1 MRTFLENRK
10 HLYLAIACTCLLLVG
25 GAVAS
30 AAVFTGDPHEL
41 GGSTPLSNEA
51 AKAFSVFS
59 QPGNSGEDERVQ
71 QYVGHV
77 GASNEVDPSSV
88 HLAQNTS
95 AFQVRVA
102 GDAQSVCLVGR
113 IPNVAGS
120 SSCAPVADAAN
131 PATPLIQA
139 GYAPEG
145 KLLVT
150 GLFPNGITNVTVTS
164 PSGSSSSVEVVNNTI
179 GVIVD
184 ASDAIHWTAPDGHAY
199 SMAVP
204 H

>member
-1 MRTFLENRK
+1 MRTFFANRK
-10 HLYLAIACTCLLLVG
+10 HLYLAMACGCLLLVG

-30 AAVFTGDPHEL
+30 AAVLTGNPHEL
-41 GGSTPLSNEA
+41 GGPTPLSSEA

-59 QPGNSGEDERVQ
+59 QPGNGSEDERVAP
-71 QYVGHV
+71 YVGHV
-77 GASNEVDPSSV
+77 GLSNEVDSSSV
-88 HLAQNTS
+88 HLAQSTS

-113 IPNVAGS
+113 IPDVSDS
-120 SSCAPVADAAN
+120 SSCAPVANAAN

-150 GLFPNGITNVTVTS
+150 GLFPDGTTNVTVTS
-164 PSGSSSSVEVVNNTI
+164 PSGSSSSVAVVNNTI
-179 GVIVD
+179 GVIAD
-184 ASDAIHWTAPDGHAY
+184 ASDTIHWTASDGRSY